1 MATVSTSGMRDHHDG
16 RGRAS
21 IFSQYSNAEAKA
33 YQQGRSSYPPA
44 LYETILSH
52 HRSTGGEFKVLLD
65 VGCGTGKATR
75 DLAAFFDAANGCDE
89 SIDMINVAR
98 EVGGMAASEPIRYH
112 VAAAEKLDSLNA
124 VSPGSVDLITAAM
137 AAQWFDMQLFWQQ
150 AGRLSKPGGTVAL
163 WTLTSGYCHPST
175 HNAEEVQKILWELEH
190 VTFKPFEPPALHIAR
205 KLYDSLPLPWTA
217 SPSIDVFP
225 ESKYVRLE
233 WNRDGQVKPNAHF
246 FSATPPY
253 MISLEKFESALNT
266 ASMTKSWRD
275 AHPELAGTDADCI
288 KVAISRLS
296 VALEGREEFEHG
308 GGTVLLLFKRV

>member
-1 MATVSTSGMRDHHDG
+1 MTEFSNSGMPDHRDG
-16 RGRAS
+16 RGS
-21 IFSQYSNAEAKA
+21 IFGQYDNAEAKA

-52 HRSTGGEFKVLLD
+52 HRSTGGEFQVMLD

-75 DLAAFFDAANGCDE
+75 DLAAYFDVANGCDE
-89 SIDMINVAR
+89 SVGMINVAR
-98 EVGGMAASEPIRYH
+98 KLGGTAASKPIRYH
-112 VAAAEKLDSLNA
+112 VASAEKLDS
-124 VSPGSVDLITAAM
+124 VSNVNTGSVDLITAAM

-150 AGRLSKPGGTVAL
+150 ASRLLKLGGTVAL

-205 KLYDSLPLPWTA
+205 KLYDSLPLPWTV

-225 ESKYVRLE
+225 ESKYVRQE
-233 WNRDGQVKPNAHF
+233 WNRDGHVEPNAHF

-253 MISLEKFESALNT
+253 MVSLEKFESALNT

-275 AHPELAGTDADCI
+275 AHPELAKTDADCT
-288 KVAISRLS
+288 KVAISRLR
-296 VALEGREEFEHG
+296 VALEGREQFEHG